1 MRWRRDNKEDIMVTL
16 HISRKG
22 WLILIQHYLQVDW
35 KDALCIYHKNSH
47 MNAWE
52 LMAHIAHLEQN

>member
-1 MRWRRDNKEDIMVTL
+1 MVTL